1 MVSSERT
8 ASEGRP
14 IRNQI
19 LAGVP
24 HSEFH
29 TLRPSL
35 EVVELPA
42 RTSLHNATQRVEFAY
57 FPNRGLVSLVV
68 AMRDGK
74 TVEVGVV
81 GEEGLIG
88 AEGIFGVSR
97 TPYRSVLSQ
106 NGEGVRISLD
116 SLRPLLPSLPQF
128 RFMVSRYLVARTLE
142 MAQWAAC
149 NRLHT
154 AEQRLARWLLKE
166 VGLHW
171 FDRILGGAFGLVRGG
186 LTAAVILLG
195 FTTFNPQSNWLEG
208 SRLLLRRV
216 QVPERYSSA
225 RSFHG
230 KQFESYCRISDGCAP
245 RYVREHSRLRIV
257 YLCRE
262 VSTSVRKPIS
272 TT

>member
-57 FPNRGLVSLVV
+57 FPSRGLVSLIV

-88 AEGIFGVSR
+88 AEGIFGISR

-154 AEQRLARWLLKE
+154 AEQRLARWLL
-166 VGLHW
+166 GML
-171 FDRILGGAFGLVRGG
+171 DRMQDDSLRVTHDFLAAMLGTDRPSISLAAGVLRQKGAIAYSRGTVKVLDRHKLEANVCECYG
-186 LTAAVILLG
+186 VIQSVNG
-195 FTTFNPQSNWLEG
+195 PQELAS
-208 SRLLLRRV
+208 
-216 QVPERYSSA
+216 
-225 RSFHG
+225 
-230 KQFESYCRISDGCAP
+230 
-245 RYVREHSRLRIV
+245 
-257 YLCRE
+257 
-262 VSTSVRKPIS
+262 
-272 TT
+272 